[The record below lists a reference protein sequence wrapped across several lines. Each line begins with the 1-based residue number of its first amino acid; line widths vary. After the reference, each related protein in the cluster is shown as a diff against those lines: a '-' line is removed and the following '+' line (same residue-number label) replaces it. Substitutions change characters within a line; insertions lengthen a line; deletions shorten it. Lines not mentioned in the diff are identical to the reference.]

1 MSSNIILTLNLEE
14 DSILLNEG
22 ILNALDWPRQI
33 QLLINPETKQLVL
46 RACSVGAAQAVV
58 IEAEKTLNFVN
69 NSCHRSAVLE
79 QLRKRGIEARTQT
92 RVKAIDGNR
101 VLCETP
107 EGEIALEA
115 DSIVNALGRAPLQ
128 EEAAAFGLAAPV
140 FYPIGDCLAAKNVYE
155 ANRLGFNVAMDI
167 GK

>member
-58 IEAEKTLNFVN
+58 IEADE
-69 NSCHRSAVLE
+69 E
-79 QLRKRGIEARTQT
+79 QQCEISGRALLKKISHLVGWEVHEMARDEARHG
-92 RVKAIDGNR
+92 KGF
-101 VLCETP
+101 
-107 EGEIALEA
+107 EGL
-115 DSIVNALGRAPLQ
+115 LKRY
-128 EEAAAFGLAAPV
+128 FG
-140 FYPIGDCLAAKNVYE
+140 
-155 ANRLGFNVAMDI
+155 
-167 GK
+167 